1 MDIKRFIGPD
11 MRSALR
17 MVREQLGPDA
27 VILSNRRVAQGIE
40 ITAGPGADFGAPAAP
55 PVEAVTR
62 EPAPTRLVPAAAAG
76 VRPLPLRQ
84 EPTEPRP
91 VRPVPAAAPALDA
104 VQSEIRDLRA
114 VLERG
119 LGEIRGQRLGW
130 DPGLEGRAWRHLTRA
145 GLPNDVVQ
153 ALMGTLRAGL
163 DWDGALRALRAGLS
177 DGIGCTGD
185 LVSGGGVFAAIGPT
199 GAGKT
204 TTLCKLA
211 VRHAL
216 LHGTSG
222 LVLASLDTAR
232 LGGSDMLQAV
242 ARLLQVPFLAAAEGE
257 DAAALIAR
265 AGDCRLLL
273 LDTPGLNRRR
283 PEEALRV
290 NGLTAAGA
298 RCLLVLPANA
308 QFAWLESA
316 MADHRD
322 AHPVAAVVSKL
333 DECVSLGEALGALWR
348 ARLPLAYTTNGQE
361 IPDDLDIAE
370 ASALAALAL
379 SGSETEETAAR
390 AVQFRAAVGMGIGA
404 RIA

>member
-17 MVREQLGPDA
+17 LVREQLGPDA

-40 ITAGPGADFGAPAAP
+40 ITAGPGEDFGVPPAAP
-55 PVEAVTR
+55 PEAARREAAALPVEPFPVRVATPVASPRVASRPAAPSSAVA
-62 EPAPTRLVPAAAAG
+62 EPALS
-76 VRPLPLRQ
+76 
-84 EPTEPRP
+84 
-91 VRPVPAAAPALDA
+91 A
-104 VQSEIRDLRA
+104 VQGEIRDLRV

-119 LGEIRGQRLGW
+119 LGEIRGERLGW
-130 DPGLEGRAWRHLTRA
+130 DPGVEGRAWRCLTRA

-153 ALMGTLRAGL
+153 ALMGVLSPGM
-163 DWDGALRALRAGLS
+163 DWDAAVRALGMGLS
-177 DGIGCTGD
+177 GGTGCTGD
-185 LVSGGGVFAAIGPT
+185 IVAGGGVFAAIGPT

-216 LHGTSG
+216 AHGTDG

-232 LGGSDMLQAV
+232 LGGSEMLRAV
-242 ARLLQVPFLAAAEGE
+242 ARLLEVPFLAAGEGE
-257 DAAALIAR
+257 DAATLIAR
-265 AGDCRLLL
+265 AGNCRLLL

-283 PEEALRV
+283 PEEARRV
-290 NGLTAAGA
+290 NALAAGGV

-308 QFAWLESA
+308 QLAWLESA

-322 AHPVAAVVSKL
+322 ARAVAAVVTKL

-348 ARLPLAYTTNGQE
+348 ARMPIAYTTDGQE
-361 IPDDLDIAE
+361 IPDDIDVAE
-370 ASALAALAL
+370 ADALAALAIGAGAEGDTPAPRPAPL
-379 SGSETEETAAR
+379 
-390 AVQFRAAVGMGIGA
+390 RAAVGRDIGA